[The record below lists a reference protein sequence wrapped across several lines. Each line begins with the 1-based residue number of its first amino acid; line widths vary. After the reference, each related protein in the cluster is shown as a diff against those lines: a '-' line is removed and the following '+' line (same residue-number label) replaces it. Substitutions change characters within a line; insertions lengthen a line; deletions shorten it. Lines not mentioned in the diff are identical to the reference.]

1 MFNEEVD
8 VVTVDVVILHHSLL
22 LLLIVV
28 FAVGQLNSKDL
39 RYYLL
44 SYE

>member
-1 MFNEEVD
+1 MFNEEVV
-8 VVTVDVVILHHSLL
+8 VVTVDVVILHSLL